1 MGSQSSK
8 ELNFRDNSLLSFDS
22 DELEYNGI
30 KSSEES
36 LEENE
41 NILYGKDDMTSN
53 DMAKNILLND
63 NIKVNG
69 QNKIPVTFE
78 WESEGNSV
86 YLSGS
91 FCNWEQFFL
100 MEKQPNGKR
109 ILTLYLNKG
118 FIQYKFKVDNTWRC
132 NEKFPITD
140 DNGNKNNYIDTTNW
154 EISIGKSDETTT
166 NTEVSFK
173 QFDNKSINLSLEL
186 QNAQKNYT
194 NYIPKLNELNL
205 NAPKTPEQYI
215 KIIDL
220 DNNNTPGEEKYDS
233 YTENNDYKSIKSV
246 FHEQINH
253 MNYKIKNNNN
263 VNNSEDKNSVV
274 CSIVSRYRLKF
285 TTFVYYKKE

>member
-41 NILYGKDDMTSN
+41 NIFCGKEDMTSSELEK
-53 DMAKNILLND
+53 DTLLND
-63 NIKVNG
+63 NIKLND

-118 FIQYKFKVDNTWRC
+118 FIQYKFKVDNIWRC

-154 EISIGKSDETTT
+154 EISVGKSDETTT
-166 NTEVSFK
+166 NTEASFK
-173 QFDNKSINLSLEL
+173 QIDNKSINLSLEL

-194 NYIPKLNELNL
+194 NYIPKLNELNV

-215 KIIDL
+215 KNIDL
-220 DNNNTPGEEKYDS
+220 NNNSSEEEKCDFYKES
-233 YTENNDYKSIKSV
+233 YDYKSIKSV

-253 MNYKIKNNNN
+253 MNYKIKNNKI
-263 VNNSEDKNSVV
+263 VNNSGDKNSVV

-285 TTFVYYKKE
+285 TTFVYYNKE

>member
-8 ELNFRDNSLLSFDS
+8 ELNFRDNSLLSFNS

-41 NILYGKDDMTSN
+41 NIFSEKEDMISN
-53 DMAKNILLND
+53 DLAKNTLLND
-63 NIKVNG
+63 NIKVND
-69 QNKIPVTFE
+69 QNKVPVTFE

-91 FCNWEQFFL
+91 FCNWDQFFL
-100 MEKQPNGKR
+100 MKKQPDGKR
-109 ILTLYLNKG
+109 ILTLYLNRG
-118 FIQYKFKVDNTWRC
+118 FIQYKFKVDNIWRC
-132 NEKFPITD
+132 NEKFPIIN

-154 EISIGKSDETTT
+154 EISVGKSDETTT

-173 QFDNKSINLSLEL
+173 QIDNKSINVSLEL

-194 NYIPKLNELNL
+194 NYIPKLNELNVI
-205 NAPKTPEQYI
+205 APKTPEQYI
-215 KIIDL
+215 KNIDL
-220 DNNNTPGEEKYDS
+220 NNNTSEEEKSDF
-233 YTENNDYKSIKSV
+233 YTESYDYKSIKSV

-253 MNYKIKNNNN
+253 MNYKIKNNKI
-263 VNNSEDKNSVV
+263 VNNSRDKNSVV

-285 TTFVYYKKE
+285 TTFVYYNKE

>member
-8 ELNFRDNSLLSFDS
+8 ELNFRDNSLLSFNS

-41 NILYGKDDMTSN
+41 NIFSEKEDMISN
-53 DMAKNILLND
+53 DLAKNTLLND
-63 NIKVNG
+63 NIKVND
-69 QNKIPVTFE
+69 QNKVPVTFE

-91 FCNWEQFFL
+91 FCNWDQFFL
-100 MEKQPNGKR
+100 MKKQPDGKR
-109 ILTLYLNKG
+109 ILTLYLNRG
-118 FIQYKFKVDNTWRC
+118 FIQYKFKVDNIWRC
-132 NEKFPITD
+132 NEKFPIIN

-154 EISIGKSDETTT
+154 EISVGKSDETTT

-173 QFDNKSINLSLEL
+173 QIDNKSINVSLEL

-194 NYIPKLNELNL
+194 NYIPKLNELNVIT
-205 NAPKTPEQYI
+205 PKTPEQYI
-215 KIIDL
+215 KNIDL
-220 DNNNTPGEEKYDS
+220 NNNTSEEEKSDF
-233 YTENNDYKSIKSV
+233 YTESYDYKSIKSV

-253 MNYKIKNNNN
+253 MNYKIKNNKI
-263 VNNSEDKNSVV
+263 VNNSRDKNSLV

-285 TTFVYYKKE
+285 TTFVYYNKE

>member
-8 ELNFRDNSLLSFDS
+8 ELNFRDNSLLSFNS

-41 NILYGKDDMTSN
+41 NIFSEKEDMISN
-53 DMAKNILLND
+53 DLAKNTLLND
-63 NIKVNG
+63 NIKVND
-69 QNKIPVTFE
+69 QNKVPVTFE

-91 FCNWEQFFL
+91 FCNWDQFFL
-100 MEKQPNGKR
+100 MKKQPDGKR
-109 ILTLYLNKG
+109 ILTLYLNRG
-118 FIQYKFKVDNTWRC
+118 FIQYKFKVDNIWRC
-132 NEKFPITD
+132 NEKFPIIN

-154 EISIGKSDETTT
+154 EISVGKSDETTT

-173 QFDNKSINLSLEL
+173 QIDNKSINVSLEL

-194 NYIPKLNELNL
+194 NYIPKLNELNVI
-205 NAPKTPEQYI
+205 APKTPEQYI
-215 KIIDL
+215 KNIDL
-220 DNNNTPGEEKYDS
+220 NNNTSEEEKCDF
-233 YTENNDYKSIKSV
+233 YTESYDYKSIKSV

-253 MNYKIKNNNN
+253 MNYKIKNNKI
-263 VNNSEDKNSVV
+263 VNNSRDKNSVV

-285 TTFVYYKKE
+285 TTFVYYNKE

>member
-41 NILYGKDDMTSN
+41 NIFCGGEDDLGKN
-53 DMAKNILLND
+53 NILND
-63 NIKVNG
+63 SIKVNG

-78 WESEGNSV
+78 WELEGNSV

-91 FCNWEQFFL
+91 FCNWEQYFL

-118 FIQYKFKVDNTWRC
+118 FIQYKFKVDNEWKC

-154 EISIGKSDETTT
+154 EISVGKSDETTT
-166 NTEVSFK
+166 NTEGSFK
-173 QFDNKSINLSLEL
+173 QSDNKSINLSLEL

-194 NYIPKLNELNL
+194 NYIPKSNELNV
-205 NAPKTPEQYI
+205 NAPKSPEQYI
-215 KIIDL
+215 KNIDL
-220 DNNNTPGEEKYDS
+220 DKPFIANTSEEEKSDS
-233 YTENNDYKSIKSV
+233 HTENFDYKNIKPV
-246 FHEQINH
+246 YHEQINH
-253 MNYKIKNNNN
+253 MNYKTKNNYI
-263 VNNSEDKNSVV
+263 VNNSNEDKNSVV

-285 TTFVYYKKE
+285 TTFVYYNKE